1 MEDDGKLHW
10 DTITEPF
17 EHAIDNLFD
26 YLPQIVGAL
35 ILVVIAWILAKVV
48 RKVVRKAIAT
58 SKIEERVGKGGDIA
72 QRSGQA
78 AWWIVWIFFF
88 LAILETL
95 GVEGMMEPIRLT
107 FEKIFDRLPDV
118 VAAAVILIISWVIG
132 RLLVG
137 WIRNFLTT
145 VRFNEVP
152 VKLGLTKTQS
162 EGNWAPANIVA
173 YIVLALIMLFAVMM
187 AADILEFP
195 TANNLV
201 ADFTEFF
208 AQVLLGVVVL
218 AIGVFMAKFV
228 AGLMRAAKQP
238 PALATLVQ
246 VFIIVLVSAMGLY
259 TMGFA
264 NEIILLAFGLMLGAI
279 AVAVAVA
286 FGMGGREVA
295 RDVLESWV
303 KALRSDKSKESNEP

>member
-1 MEDDGKLHW
+1 MDDGRLHW

-17 EHAIDNLFD
+17 EHAIENIFD

-35 ILVVIAWILAKVV
+35 VLALIAWILAKVV
-48 RKVVRKAIAT
+48 RKIITKSIEKT
-58 SKIEERVGKGGDIA
+58 KIEEKIGRGGNIA
-72 QRSGQA
+72 QRVGQA

-88 LAILETL
+88 LAILDTL
-95 GVEGMMEPIRLT
+95 GVEGMMDPIRLT

-118 VAAAVILIISWVIG
+118 IAAGLILIFSWVIG

-137 WIRNFLTT
+137 WIRDFLTK
-145 VRFNEVP
+145 VRFNQLP
-152 VKLGLTKTQS
+152 ITLGITKTPP
-162 EGNWAPANIVA
+162 EGDWAPANIVA

-201 ADFTEFF
+201 ADFTQFF
-208 AQVLLGVVVL
+208 AQVLLGVVIL
-218 AIGVFMAKFV
+218 AIGVFIARFI
-228 AGLMRAAKQP
+228 ANLMRAAKQP
-238 PALATLVQ
+238 PVLATMVQ
-246 VFIIVLVSAMGLY
+246 VFIIVLVSAMALY

-264 NEIILLAFGLMLGAI
+264 SEIILLGFGLMLGAI

-286 FGMGGREVA
+286 FGIGGRGVA
-295 RDVLESWV
+295 QDQLERWV
-303 KALRSDKSKESNEP
+303 QALRSQKPEE

>member
-26 YLPQIVGAL
+26 YLPQIIGAL
-35 ILVVIAWILAKVV
+35 ILVLIAWILAKVV
-48 RKVVRKAIAT
+48 RRVVRKAIET
-58 SKIEERVGKGGDIA
+58 SKVEEKIGKGGNIA
-72 QRSGQA
+72 QSGGQA

-107 FEKIFDRLPDV
+107 FEKIFERIPDV
-118 VAAAVILIISWVIG
+118 IAAIIILVFSWVIG
-132 RLLVG
+132 RLIVG
-137 WIRNFLTT
+137 WIRKFLITAN
-145 VRFNEVP
+145 FNEVP
-152 VKLGLTKTQS
+152 VKIGLTAKS
-162 EGNWAPANIVA
+162 PEGNLAPANIVA
-173 YIVLALIMLFAVMM
+173 VLILALIMLFAIMM

-201 ADFTEFF
+201 ADFTTFF
-208 AQVLLGVVVL
+208 ANVILGVVIL
-218 AIGVFMAKFV
+218 AIGVFFAKFV

-246 VFIIVLVSAMGLY
+246 VFIIVLVSAIALF

-264 NEIILLAFGLMLGAI
+264 NEIILLGFGLMMGAI

-286 FGMGGREVA
+286 FGLGGRDVA
-295 RDVLESWV
+295 HDLLERSV
-303 KALRSDKSKESNEP
+303 KALRSENNKESD